1 MATDRPSG
9 QAGPANL
16 HADGYAPD
24 APSRPLIP
32 RWCSVLLLA
41 LGAVTLPWTAG
52 LAVVLPSS
60 ERTAHYDV
68 SWAGFDLM
76 LCALLLYTGWNTLRR
91 REQSE
96 LSAAMTGTLLIV
108 DAWFDVLGAPDT
120 DQFLTALAMALLVE
134 LPLAGFCFWIT
145 KHVDAVRVQR
155 ESALSHSLR
164 RVAQRTH
171 SALKPHSASADDGHG
186 PAAAKSGTRQKSES
200 ARRRER

>member
-1 MATDRPSG
+1 MATDHPSG
-9 QAGPANL
+9 PA
-16 HADGYAPD
+16 AP
-24 APSRPLIP
+24 APGHTEGRAPNTPTRPLIP

-41 LGAVTLPWTAG
+41 LGALTLPWTAG

-120 DQFLTALAMALLVE
+120 GQFLTALAMALFVE

-145 KHVDAVRVQR
+145 RHVDALRVRR
-155 ESALSHSLR
+155 ESSLSRSARHL
-164 RVAQRTH
+164 AQRTH
-171 SALKPHSASADDGHG
+171 SALKPHSAV
-186 PAAAKSGTRQKSES
+186 AAAGDDQGPET
-200 ARRRER
+200 ARKRVR